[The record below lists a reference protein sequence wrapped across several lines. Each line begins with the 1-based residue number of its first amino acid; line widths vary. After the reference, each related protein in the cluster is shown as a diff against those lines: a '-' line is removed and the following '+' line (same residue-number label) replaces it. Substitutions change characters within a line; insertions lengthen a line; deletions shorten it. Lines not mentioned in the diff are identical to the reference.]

1 MKDAENFLRS
11 KLSKNDV
18 IIIALSGGPDS
29 MCLLNI
35 VLKFKKRLNLTIIGA
50 HVNHNVRKQSNDEK
64 IFIEHYCEEKK
75 IKFETMKIE
84 NYTNDNFH
92 NEARL
97 IRYEFFEN
105 LIKKYKAKYLM
116 TAHHGDDLIETVLMR
131 LTRGSTFKGYGGFE
145 QFIQRDTYQIL
156 RPLISYSKKDIEAY
170 NKEKDI
176 PFVTDVSNM
185 SKKYTR
191 NRYRK
196 EMLPFLKNEDENVH
210 LKFLKFSETINE
222 YNNYINKIIIKKMKK
237 MYKDNILD
245 LDQFNKL
252 EDIEKNKTLELILD
266 KIYDNDL
273 ALITTEHLNNI
284 IKLIDSKKVNSKINL
299 PKNIIA
305 KKVYTTLE
313 ITTNKIKKQKY
324 YIELDNEVFLPNDR
338 CISVVEECN
347 VTNND
352 CTRIDSKDVV
362 LPLYVRTRKTGDK
375 IQIKNMKGHK
385 KIKDIFIDEKT
396 PAEER
401 DSWPIVIDS
410 RDKVIWIPGLKKSD
424 FDKEKDEKY
433 DIIIKYI

>member
-1 MKDAENFLRS
+1 
-11 KLSKNDV
+11 
-18 IIIALSGGPDS
+18 
-29 MCLLNI
+29 
-35 VLKFKKRLNLTIIGA
+35 
-50 HVNHNVRKQSNDEK
+50 
-64 IFIEHYCEEKK
+64 
-75 IKFETMKIE
+75 
-84 NYTNDNFH
+84 
-92 NEARL
+92 
-97 IRYEFFEN
+97 
-105 LIKKYKAKYLM
+105 
-116 TAHHGDDLIETVLMR
+116 
-131 LTRGSTFKGYGGFE
+131 
-145 QFIQRDTYQIL
+145 
-156 RPLISYSKKDIEAY
+156 
-170 NKEKDI
+170 
-176 PFVTDVSNM
+176 
-185 SKKYTR
+185 
-191 NRYRK
+191 
-196 EMLPFLKNEDENVH
+196 
-210 LKFLKFSETINE
+210 
-222 YNNYINKIIIKKMKK
+222 MKK

-252 EDIEKNKTLELILD
+252 EDIEKNKILELILD

>member
-145 QFIQRDTYQIL
+145 QFIQRDT
-156 RPLISYSKKDIEAY
+156 
-170 NKEKDI
+170 
-176 PFVTDVSNM
+176 
-185 SKKYTR
+185 
-191 NRYRK
+191 
-196 EMLPFLKNEDENVH
+196 
-210 LKFLKFSETINE
+210 
-222 YNNYINKIIIKKMKK
+222 
-237 MYKDNILD
+237 
-245 LDQFNKL
+245 
-252 EDIEKNKTLELILD
+252 
-266 KIYDNDL
+266 
-273 ALITTEHLNNI
+273 
-284 IKLIDSKKVNSKINL
+284 
-299 PKNIIA
+299 
-305 KKVYTTLE
+305 
-313 ITTNKIKKQKY
+313 
-324 YIELDNEVFLPNDR
+324 
-338 CISVVEECN
+338 
-347 VTNND
+347 
-352 CTRIDSKDVV
+352 
-362 LPLYVRTRKTGDK
+362 
-375 IQIKNMKGHK
+375 
-385 KIKDIFIDEKT
+385 
-396 PAEER
+396 
-401 DSWPIVIDS
+401 
-410 RDKVIWIPGLKKSD
+410 
-424 FDKEKDEKY
+424 
-433 DIIIKYI
+433 